1 MTSSVSP
8 LHGTSTWIFIHFTDP
23 SSFFFHVS
31 FHPVCMHVS
40 DWLMAEGG
48 LYVNFWSPF
57 SVKFLLLSNLC
68 FTNSSLS
75 QQCTV
80 LISVSPSIGIA
91 ALCLV
96 SACLWPLTCGTL
108 GQKSLLHT
116 SFFFRNYCLSLCF
129 GLNCVCSLLL
139 QFHMLQA

>member
-1 MTSSVSP
+1 M
-8 LHGTSTWIFIHFTDP
+8 L
-23 SSFFFHVS
+23 
-31 FHPVCMHVS
+31 VS

-75 QQCTV
+75 QQRTV
-80 LISVSPSIGIA
+80 LIFVSPSIGIA

-96 SACLWPLTCGTL
+96 STLFWPLACGTG
-108 GQKSLLHT
+108 GQKSLPAYLL
-116 SFFFRNYCLSLCF
+116 FFKNYCLTLFWTELC
-129 GLNCVCSLLL
+129 LLPTAPISYVEVL
-139 QFHMLQA
+139 AIPYLRM